1 MTDLHQ
7 TLQDMRRP
15 PTLVRAARFAAA
27 GQKPLRQSRHDLL
40 AKEEALNS
48 ARLSGAAHYSPTEH
62 ISILA
67 ALIQL
72 AQNQGNRDAPIKE
85 NRPVLVARGGGLEIK
100 SVPIAQINASGIA
113 ALRSAI

>member
-1 MTDLHQ
+1 MTDLHK

-48 ARLSGAAHYSPTEH
+48 ARLSGAAHYSPTQH

-67 ALIQL
+67 ALIQM
-72 AQNQGNRDAPIKE
+72 AQHPPNTEACRTE
-85 NRPVLVARGGGLEIK
+85 NRPMLVARGGGVALGSK
-100 SVPIAQINASGIA
+100 DRPQMNASGIA